1 MSDIILFSLSIPAW
15 LYAPVVYFLWV
26 SLFLILKKMLF
37 DGIVKMCQGTPTR
50 MDDLLVSAL
59 HLPVTLLV
67 FASGAVALERLF
79 RFEATNGIA
88 TYFLVGLRATTIVA
102 IILFLDRFLRGLLKE
117 YGSRVEIMKTSG
129 GIIRGIVR
137 TVVIGLGFLIL
148 LDTFGLSIT
157 PIIASLGIGSLAVA
171 LALQPTLENVFAGI
185 QLISDRMIQI
195 GHFIKLD
202 SGEEG
207 YVDRIGWRST
217 WVRMLPNNMV
227 VVPNKVLVNSK
238 VLNYHYP
245 DREIAVL
252 VQVGVSYDSDLS
264 RVERVTVETA
274 QDVMK
279 TVSGAVPEF
288 TPFIRYHTFNES
300 SIDFT
305 VIMRAKEF
313 TDQFL
318 IKHEFIRRLH
328 ERYKKDGIVFPF
340 PLRTLELTP
349 GTFEGLSRLALR
361 IDK

>member
-1 MSDIILFSLSIPAW
+1 MSDMTLFSISIPAW
-15 LYAPVVYFLWV
+15 LYAPVVFFLWV
-26 SLFLILKKMLF
+26 SLFLVLKKIF
-37 DGIVKMCQGTPTR
+37 FAWIYKMTQGTATR
-50 MDDLLVSAL
+50 LDDLIVSAL
-59 HLPVTLLV
+59 NLPLTLLI
-67 FASGAVALERLF
+67 FASGAVVLERFF
-79 RFEATNGIA
+79 RFEVTDGIA
-88 TYFLVGLRATTIVA
+88 TYFLVGLRATAIVA
-102 IILFLDRFLRGLLKE
+102 VILFLDRFLRGVMKE
-117 YGSRVEIMKTSG
+117 YATRFEIMKTSG

-137 TVVIGLGFLIL
+137 AVVIGLGFLIL

-157 PIIASLGIGSLAVA
+157 PIVASLGIGSLAVA

-185 QLISDRMIQI
+185 QLVTDRMVQI
-195 GHFIKLD
+195 GHFVKLD

-217 WVRMLPNNMV
+217 WVRMLPNYMV
-227 VVPNKVLVNSK
+227 IVPNKVLVNSK

-264 RVERVTVETA
+264 KVETVTIEVA
-274 QDVMK
+274 QEVMK
-279 TVSGAVPEF
+279 TVPGAVAEF
-288 TPFIRYHTFNES
+288 APFIRYHTFNES

-313 TDQFL
+313 TDQYL

-328 ERYKKDGIVFPF
+328 VRYKKEGIVIPF
-340 PLRTLELTP
+340 PLRTLELAR
-349 GTFEGLSRLALR
+349 GTVEELSKLALR